1 MLGPRTDIAQ
11 GAGNFSSPGAWDVG
25 RYAAGLVSSAALKRI
40 YQLCLYSPHWRVGWR
55 FVDDGG
61 VWLRHS
67 LEGVPWNSIAD
78 PGHRF
83 YADPFP
89 ITFQNNTF
97 VFVEDFDHHDGKGII
112 SAIPF
117 DTQDRSVPPSR
128 FCQNPGIFRT
138 PISSSIEER
147 SG

>member
-1 MLGPRTDIAQ
+1 M
-11 GAGNFSSPGAWDVG
+11 G